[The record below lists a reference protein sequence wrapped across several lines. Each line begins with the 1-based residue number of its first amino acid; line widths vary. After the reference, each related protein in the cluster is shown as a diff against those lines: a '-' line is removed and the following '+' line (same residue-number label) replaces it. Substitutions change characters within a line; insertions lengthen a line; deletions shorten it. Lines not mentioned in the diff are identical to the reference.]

1 VATAARSVSRRRHH
15 LLVVLVVSSS
25 AGHRSAVNAGPGAAS
40 AYGSSPDHV
49 FVRAV
54 SAVPPE
60 ARSKPRIPPPRS
72 IPGRSLRGRTTWRFV
87 IGCTGRE
94 AAGNRVYCFWTGANA
109 SMPSLNLYRFGYR
122 HKNYS
127 VYVLRKRK
135 RREIDRAL
143 LDEVFCHGR
152 ADLDPTVR
160 GQTHPQLESDS
171 QAKNATEKTTHH
183 NTKNKKKTTRI
194 ILFVIVIGRF
204 AGS

>member
-1 VATAARSVSRRRHH
+1 
-15 LLVVLVVSSS
+15 
-25 AGHRSAVNAGPGAAS
+25 
-40 AYGSSPDHV
+40 
-49 FVRAV
+49 
-54 SAVPPE
+54 
-60 ARSKPRIPPPRS
+60 
-72 IPGRSLRGRTTWRFV
+72 
-87 IGCTGRE
+87 
-94 AAGNRVYCFWTGANA
+94 
-109 SMPSLNLYRFGYR
+109 MPSLNLYRFGYR

-135 RREIDRAL
+135 RREIDRVL

-171 QAKNATEKTTHH
+171 QAKNATEKTTPQYKEQK
-183 NTKNKKKTTRI
+183 KNTRI